1 VPLCPFRAV
10 FAFTVCIIIKPLCQN
25 FLYMTQLKKITGII
39 TVFMLL
45 CAGGFSQSAGSITGN
60 WKNEDKDKP
69 MEMEIY
75 LAKDGSYYGKV
86 INSSDPAKNGT
97 LAIKSL
103 RYDET
108 AKKWKGT
115 LQPPDI
121 NMTLNI
127 TITMENTNRPKMVA
141 KKMLMSKTMYLTR
154 TK

>member
-1 VPLCPFRAV
+1 
-10 FAFTVCIIIKPLCQN
+10 
-25 FLYMTQLKKITGII
+25 MTQLKKITGII
-39 TVFMLL
+39 SVFLL
-45 CAGGFSQSAGSITGN
+45 LATAGFAQTANSITGN

-69 MEMEIY
+69 LEMEIY

-86 INSSDPAKNGT
+86 INNSDPAKNGT

-103 RYDET
+103 IYDET

-127 TITMENTNRPKMVA
+127 TITMENANRLKMAA
-141 KKMLMSKTMYLTR
+141 KKMLMSKTIYLIR

>member
-1 VPLCPFRAV
+1 
-10 FAFTVCIIIKPLCQN
+10 
-25 FLYMTQLKKITGII
+25 MTQFKRSTAII
-39 TVFMLL
+39 TVFLLL
-45 CAGGFSQSAGSITGN
+45 CAAGFSQTANSIAGN
-60 WKNEDKDKP
+60 WKNEDNDKP

-103 RYDET
+103 MYDE
-108 AKKWKGT
+108 ASKKWKGT

-121 NMTLNI
+121 NMALNI
-127 TITMENTNRPKMVA
+127 TVTMENINRLKIVA
-141 KKMLMSKTMYLTR
+141 RKLLMSKTIYLTR

>member
-10 FAFTVCIIIKPLCQN
+10 FAFTGSNIIKPLCQK

-39 TVFMLL
+39 LVFLL
-45 CAGGFSQSAGSITGN
+45 LASAGFAQTANSITGN
-60 WKNEDKDKP
+60 WKNEEKDKP

-97 LAIKSL
+97 LTIKSL
-103 RYDET
+103 RYDEA
-108 AKKWKGT
+108 AKKWKGS
-115 LQPPDI
+115 LQPPDM
-121 NMTLNI
+121 NMTLNV
-127 TITMENTNRPKMVA
+127 TVTMENANRLKMVA
-141 KKMLMSKTMYLTR
+141 RKLLMSKTIYLTR